1 MNYLLEK
8 IKIELNKF
16 FLDYELEINL
26 DFKITKI
33 EKYDLQIN
41 NLVQFNSRSDLET
54 ICKKVKEIL
63 KSYTIFKKIE
73 ITDNGFINLS
83 FDTEELFK
91 SIKNTR
97 DEFKTLNPEKIV
109 IDYGGPNI
117 GKPLHV
123 GHIRTLNIGRSIYN
137 LQSFISN
144 DIKSDIHLG
153 DWGMPVAQIITYID
167 ENNLEINEL
176 TSDDYQIIYPKA
188 STEYKL
194 NEEFKNKAQS
204 INKLLNENDEI
215 VINKWKIIKNTSLEK
230 LKKDLEVFNHDFDFW
245 LGESDVNNMIP
256 DMIKDLTSKK
266 LVTKDDGA
274 LVSSETT
281 DPKILITKSDGSYL
295 YITTDLATV
304 IYRKKHIPY
313 DKALYVVDKR
323 QSLHFQQLFSCINYF
338 NLTDSVHEHI
348 AYGTLNDSKGN
359 PFKTR
364 EGDSKPLLELFE
376 EIKSYIYEFNNT
388 LSDTTLNKLTNSVLT
403 YSDLLTNRKTDY
415 KFDLEKF
422 ASNSGKTG
430 IYVQYSQ
437 VRAKKLLE
445 KFKFSEKRDFRPLK
459 ESEKNLMRIMS
470 VFGIFLE
477 QSIKTSEPHHLAN
490 YLYDISN
497 SFNIF
502 YEDEKFSDLNSPA
515 SLNTKLYLTE
525 LFLTTI
531 SNTMYCLGIEPV
543 DEM

>member
-1 MNYLLEK
+1 MKNLLEEIKLETNK
-8 IKIELNKF
+8 I
-16 FLDYELEINL
+16 FLDFELQVNL
-26 DFKITKI
+26 DFKISKI
-33 EKYDLQIN
+33 EEFDLQIN
-41 NLVQFNSRSDLET
+41 NLVQFNSRSDFKT
-54 ICKKVKEIL
+54 ISKKVKEVL
-63 KSYTIFKKIE
+63 ESYTIFKKIE

-137 LQSFISN
+137 LHSFISN
-144 DIKSDIHLG
+144 EIKSDIHLG

-167 ENNLEINEL
+167 ENNLKINQL

-188 STEYKL
+188 SMEYKL
-194 NEEFKNKAQS
+194 NEEFKNKAKS

-215 VINKWKIIKNTSLEK
+215 VINKWKIIKNTSLKK
-230 LKKDLEVFNHDFDFW
+230 LKKDLEVFNHDFDYW

-266 LVTKDDGA
+266 LLTTDDGA
-274 LVSSETT
+274 LVSSEAT

-304 IYRKKHIPY
+304 LHRKKHIPY

-323 QSLHFQQLFSCINYF
+323 QSLHFQQLFSCISFF
-338 NLTDSVHEHI
+338 NLTDSLHEHI

-376 EIKSYIYEFNNT
+376 EIKSYIYEFNND

-430 IYVQYSQ
+430 IYIQYSQ

-445 KFKFSEKRDFRPLK
+445 KFKFSKKRNFRPLK
-459 ESEKNLMRIMS
+459 ESEKNLMRIIS
-470 VFGIFLE
+470 IFGIFLE

-497 SFNIF
+497 NFNIF
-502 YEDEKFSDLNSPA
+502 YEDEKFSDLNNSA

>member
-26 DFKITKI
+26 DFKITKF

-41 NLVQFNSRSDLET
+41 NLVQFNSRSDFET

-63 KSYTIFKKIE
+63 ESYTIFKKIE